1 METRAGRP
9 KESAPFL
16 VPRLP

>member
-16 VPRLP
+16 VPHLP